1 MTFVVAC
8 SCTLDLLGVR
18 SAKRAWRHVLC
29 NELRSPLGSVTQFS
43 SDHCFDR
50 PILARRPQPKRRVSR
65 VLFLLVAVVVVGNA
79 LVGERGLVAMLRASY
94 DLSELSASIGAL
106 RRENSALREEVRALS
121 DEPRRIEA
129 LARRELGLIRPGER
143 LFIVSAV
150 PSDDVAIPE
159 SLRP

>member
-1 MTFVVAC
+1 
-8 SCTLDLLGVR
+8 
-18 SAKRAWRHVLC
+18 
-29 NELRSPLGSVTQFS
+29 
-43 SDHCFDR
+43 
-50 PILARRPQPKRRVSR
+50 
-65 VLFLLVAVVVVGNA
+65 LFLLVAVVVVGNA

>member
-1 MTFVVAC
+1 M
-8 SCTLDLLGVR
+8 
-18 SAKRAWRHVLC
+18 LC
-29 NELRSPLGSVTQFS
+29 NELRYPPGSVTESS

-65 VLFLLVAVVVVGNA
+65 VLFLLVTVVVVGNA
-79 LVGERGLVAMLRASY
+79 LVGERGLVAMLRVSS
-94 DLSELSASIGAL
+94 DLSELSARIGEL
-106 RRENSALREEVRALS
+106 RRENSVLREEVRALS

-143 LFIVSAV
+143 LFIVSAA

-159 SLRP
+159 ALRP